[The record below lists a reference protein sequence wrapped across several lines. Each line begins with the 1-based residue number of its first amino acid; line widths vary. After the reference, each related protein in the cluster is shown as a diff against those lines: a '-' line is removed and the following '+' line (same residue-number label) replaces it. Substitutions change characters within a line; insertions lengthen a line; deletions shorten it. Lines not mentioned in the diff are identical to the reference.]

1 MDSPAIHDGTYSNL
15 DLEMSFLEFF
25 EALLGCAELKG
36 QKIQSYD
43 ESQTDASLQDHISSL
58 SKEKEQRQSP
68 VLAYQETELNDWMH
82 KTQQFFNQ
90 TFLPAYEL
98 KVKVEEETF
107 RLRDNT
113 TTRYTEQLELKE
125 KQEQDADGN
134 ELCPVTTTSVTSI
147 H

>member
-1 MDSPAIHDGTYSNL
+1 M
-15 DLEMSFLEFF
+15 
-25 EALLGCAELKG
+25 
-36 QKIQSYD
+36 Q
-43 ESQTDASLQDHISSL
+43 
-58 SKEKEQRQSP
+58 
-68 VLAYQETELNDWMH
+68 

-107 RLRDNT
+107 RLRNNT

-134 ELCPVTTTSVTSI
+134 ELSPVTTTSVTAI